1 MPLLLLLLLL
11 LVTLH
16 DAWPNPLGCDP
27 AASSLITWSGMSL
40 VALMGDLAGRWACR
54 AMRRDP
60 AARAGVL
67 RLYGRWKRWHQW
79 GLVGFFLI
87 ALYTFGWGAAI
98 HQAELAW
105 RIPGFKALALTPLFA
120 GMILGWLRQYDV
132 ERLNFEIVHYPD
144 LSPFVGR
151 AAYLGLQ
158 VRHHL
163 LFVLPPM
170 LLLVL
175 HEALLLALPFLREY
189 TVLMAVVGIG
199 LLGAA
204 LIFIPFFLRL
214 FLGLRSLP
222 EGPLRRRLTATAD
235 RLRFRVSDV
244 LVWNTR
250 NGVANAMVTGVLP
263 WVRYVVVTDRL
274 LEELNEDEIEAVFG
288 HEVGHMKHHHMFFY
302 MVFIL
307 TSLMLLGGL
316 WSAGNWWLEHADVP
330 EWLRTLVSAET
341 WHTAA
346 VLLILGIVALYILVV
361 FGWLSR
367 RCERQADI
375 FGAKTTSPAA
385 FVSALEKVADLN
397 GIPREQPGFLSWW
410 QHSTIA
416 DRIDFLERM
425 QADPLLEPSFQRRL
439 GWTKWGVALL
449 LTALVATGLWCGW
462 DLTKFM

>member
-16 DAWPNPLGCDP
+16 EAWFNPLGCDP
-27 AASSLITWSGMSL
+27 AASGLTTWTGIALI
-40 VALMGDLAGRWACR
+40 ALLGELASRVACR
-54 AMRRDP
+54 ALQRDP
-60 AARAGVL
+60 GERADIL

-87 ALYTFGWGAAI
+87 ALYVFGWGDTI
-98 HQAELAW
+98 HQAGLAW
-105 RIPGFKALALTPLFA
+105 PIPGFKALALAPLLV
-120 GMILGWLRQYDV
+120 GLILGWLRQYDV
-132 ERLNFEIVHYPD
+132 ERLNFEMVHYPD
-144 LSPFVGR
+144 MNPFIGR
-151 AAYLGLQ
+151 AAYLGLH
-158 VRHHL
+158 VRHNF

-170 LLLVL
+170 LLLIV
-175 HEALLLALPFLREY
+175 HESLLLAVPILKESQHTL
-189 TVLMAVVGIG
+189 LMAVVGIG
-199 LLGAA
+199 LLAAA
-204 LIFIPFFLRL
+204 LIIIPFFLRL
-214 FLGLRSLP
+214 FLGLRPLP
-222 EGPLRRRLTATAD
+222 DGPLRQRLMATAE

-263 WVRYVVVTDRL
+263 WLRYVVVTDRL

-316 WSAGNWWLEHADVP
+316 WSAGNWWFENADVP
-330 EWLRTLVSAET
+330 EWLR
-341 WHTAA
+341 HTVA
-346 VLLILGIVALYILVV
+346 VWLILGIVTGYILVV

-397 GIPREQPGFLSWW
+397 GIPRERPGFFSWW

-416 DRIDFLERM
+416 DRIDFIERM
-425 QADPLLEPSFQRRL
+425 QADPFLELNFQRRL
-439 GWTKWGVALL
+439 GWTKWGVALC
-449 LTALVATGLWCGW
+449 LTALVVTGLWCGW